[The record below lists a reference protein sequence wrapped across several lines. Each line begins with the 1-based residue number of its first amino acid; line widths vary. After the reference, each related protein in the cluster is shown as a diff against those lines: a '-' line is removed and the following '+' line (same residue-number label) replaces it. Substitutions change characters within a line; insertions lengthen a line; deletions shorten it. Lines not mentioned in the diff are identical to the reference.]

1 MYIQPIFNECKAAT
15 NISSYFSKAEDGC
28 SEVMKQ
34 AAKESCENNLNHY
47 QKMRAVAKTLCQ

>member
-1 MYIQPIFNECKAAT
+1 MYIEPIFNECKAA
-15 NISSYFSKAEDGC
+15 IYFSKAEDGC

-47 QKMRAVAKTLCQ
+47 QKMRAVAKALCH